1 MKKTGFYLFLILLMN
16 ACSKD
21 DDNKQDKDPWYEAR
35 VCYKE
40 NSNCEN
46 FMPIDMDDKPG
57 TDFKGWPV
65 NLPEEFKHTDR
76 VCKVVFVKFEM
87 LQDSFYCQRHSVGV
101 GSPYFSFRKIELIDI
116 KR

>member
-1 MKKTGFYLFLILLMN
+1 MLY

-21 DDNKQDKDPWYEAR
+21 KNAEDDPWLEAR

-46 FMPIDMDDKPG
+46 FLAIDTDDEPG

-65 NLPEEFKHTDR
+65 NLPEEYKHTDR

-87 LQDSFYCQRHSVGV
+87 LQDSFHCQRYSVGV
-101 GSPYFSFRKIELIDI
+101 GDPNFSYRKIELKEI